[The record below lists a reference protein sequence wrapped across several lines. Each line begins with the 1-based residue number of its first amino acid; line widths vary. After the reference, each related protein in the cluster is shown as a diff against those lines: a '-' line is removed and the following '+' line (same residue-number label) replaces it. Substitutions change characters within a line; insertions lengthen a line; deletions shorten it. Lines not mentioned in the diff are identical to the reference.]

1 MIKFIGREIMF
12 PPELERDAFRAENG
26 EFGWTEAQIP
36 MVVNFLRSHEMA
48 ILGGEL
54 WWVQDGSTS
63 WDLIPQRQGQ
73 RAVYTWE
80 TDRLPAESWSD
91 FVERGA
97 SDVLAHAQRW
107 PTALD
112 LPSGLGGR
120 ILCNL
125 SWVSGLE
132 YDQLTRKG

>member
-1 MIKFIGREIMF
+1 MF

-26 EFGWTEAQIP
+26 EFGWTEAQIQL
-36 MVVNFLRSHEMA
+36 VVDVLRSHEMA

-54 WWVQDGSTS
+54 WWVQEGSTR

-73 RAVYTWE
+73 RAVYTWA
-80 TDRLPAESWSD
+80 TDRLATESWSD

-97 SDVLAHAQRW
+97 SEALAHARRW

-112 LPSGLGGR
+112 LPSGLRGR

-125 SWVSGLE
+125 SWVSSLE
-132 YDQLTRKG
+132 YDQLTRKGKKKPDLSC